1 MPRQQ
6 ASPAK
11 KEVKAKPMS
20 KSSVKPRLPQLLAVG
35 AAALLAGCSMIP
47 KYERPAAP
55 IADQW
60 PATAG
65 ITTGS
70 AQAQPAAAAA
80 PAVAAADIEWQAFF
94 SDPKLRQ
101 LIDAA
106 LRNNRD
112 LRIAVL
118 NIEQARAQ
126 YGIRR
131 ADQFPTINAGIT
143 GSRQPNP
150 NGNGSIT
157 SSYTAGL
164 LMPSYELDFFGR
176 VSSLKE
182 AALAQYLATE
192 EGRKTAQIS
201 LIASVANTYLSLM
214 ADEELLAITQQ
225 TLATREESFK
235 LSKLRFDNGVA
246 SELDFRQAESLT
258 EAARASLAQLVR
270 QRALDQNALTLLIG
284 QPLTGDLAVA
294 LPAGKGL
301 ADAPMMVDVPAGLPS
316 DLLTRRPDIRQA
328 EQQLLAANADIG
340 AARAAFF
347 PRISLTASAGSA
359 SSHLSGL
366 FKSGSYGW
374 TLAPQLILPLFDAG
388 RNRAGLDSANAGR
401 DIAIA
406 QYEKSIQTAFR
417 EVADALAGRDTL
429 GEQLRAQQA
438 QANAEATR
446 FKLAD
451 LRYQNGV
458 ASYLDQ
464 LDAQRALFAARQAV
478 VQTRLAQL
486 QSQVTLYKTLGGG
499 WKEEPPEEALSL
511 KASRQLSR

>member
-1 MPRQQ
+1 MPRRQ
-6 ASPAK
+6 ASPEK
-11 KEVKAKPMS
+11 KEMKANLMR
-20 KSSVKPRLPQLLAVG
+20 KSRFPQLLTLS
-35 AAALLAGCSMIP
+35 AAAMLAGCSMIP

-55 IADQW
+55 VAAEW
-60 PATAG
+60 PATTNWVA
-65 ITTGS
+65 GS
-70 AQAQPAAAAA
+70 AQAPAVAAPAAAA
-80 PAVAAADIEWQAFF
+80 PAAADIEWQAFF
-94 SDPKLRQ
+94 SDPKLRL

-126 YGIRR
+126 FQIRR

-150 NGNGSIT
+150 NGNGSI
-157 SSYTAGL
+157 SSAYTGGL
-164 LMPSYELDFFGR
+164 LMTSYELDFFGR
-176 VSSLKE
+176 VASLKE
-182 AALAQYLATE
+182 SALAQYLATE
-192 EGRKTAQIS
+192 EGRKTTQIS
-201 LIASVANTYLSLM
+201 LIAAVANTYLSLL

-225 TLATREESFK
+225 TLVTREESFK
-235 LSKLRFDNGVA
+235 LSKLRFDNGVT

-258 EAARASLAQLVR
+258 EAARASLAQQVR
-270 QRALDQNALTLLIG
+270 QRALDQNALTLLLG

-328 EQQLLAANADIG
+328 EQQLLSANADIG

-374 TLAPQLILPLFDAG
+374 TLAPQLILPIFDAG

-401 DIAIA
+401 DIAVA
-406 QYEKSIQTAFR
+406 QYEKAIQTAFR
-417 EVADALAGRDTL
+417 EVSDALAARATL

-446 FKLAD
+446 FRLAD

-464 LDAQRALFAARQAV
+464 LDAQRSLFAARQAA

-499 WKEEPPEEALSL
+499 WKDLPEEGLTLRADT
-511 KASRQLSR
+511 QLSR